1 MKNIFLIGPQGS
13 GKGTQAEM
21 IVREFGVIHIETG
34 TMIRRRAELHD
45 LKSVLIDHLANKKGI
60 LLPDGIVL
68 GMIEDEL
75 KEKQNDNGYLF
86 DGFPRTIKQYQAF
99 KELLKEKG
107 QTVDAVLYL
116 SIDDEE
122 AIKRLTARRL
132 CRNCRRGYSLL
143 TEPTRTTCECG
154 GLLAIRAD
162 DEAPTIARR
171 LSSYHLQTEPVL
183 DMMKHDGVLFTI
195 NGQQKVEDIFGD
207 VRKILKE
214 HVYR

>member
-13 GKGTQAEM
+13 GKGTQADL
-21 IVREFGVIHIETG
+21 IVQEFGLTHIETG

-45 LKSVLIDHLANKKGI
+45 LKSVLIDHLANKKGV

-68 GMIEDEL
+68 GMIDDEL
-75 KEKQNDNGYLF
+75 KDKHSDIGYLF

-99 KELLKEKG
+99 KDLLKEKG
-107 QTVDAVLYL
+107 QSCDCVLYL

-122 AIKRLTARRL
+122 AIRRLTARRL
-132 CRNCRRGYSLL
+132 CRNCRRGYSLI
-143 TEPTRTTCECG
+143 TEPTRTSCECG

-171 LSSYHLQTEPVL
+171 LSFYHLQTEPIL
-183 DMMKHDGVLFTI
+183 DLMKKDGILYSI
-195 NGQQKVEDIFGD
+195 NGQQKAEDIFED
-207 VRKILKE
+207 IKKVMKDNI
-214 HVYR
+214 YT